1 MIHNTVIKL
10 KFKKKIVS
18 IISAMVILAN
28 TGVASAAVIKDIDA
42 SADYARQ
49 SIVSLADK
57 NIIAGDENGYFWP
70 NAELK
75 RSEMVTILIGA
86 LKIDTTHLPETPT
99 FRDVPE
105 THWAYKYVE
114 AAYEKG
120 LIKGI
125 SPDVF
130 GVDQKITREQ
140 AAAIITRSLG
150 LHDESLDGKQ
160 RYVNIARLADKYRIS
175 EWARD
180 YVEFIMASNLM
191 YGTGN
196 KMFEPQRYIE
206 RQQAAVLVDRYMMNM
221 EGVLMMAS
229 DIKNSGEN
237 YYSYNNEIFQ
247 NPYNPASIMVLVNK
261 KHSLPSN
268 YVPQNLVVPKVKF
281 SFSGYDARK
290 QMRLEA
296 AGALE
301 GLFQKAAQDRINLY
315 AISGYRSYSYQKWL
329 FDCNVIKYG
338 SWELANR
345 VSAVPGQS
353 EHQTGLAMDISSPS
367 VGLSLTQAFG
377 DTKEG
382 IWLKAN
388 AAEFGFIVRYPRGK
402 EYITGYSYEP
412 WHIRY
417 VGSETA
423 KDIMSQNITFEE
435 YLGA

>member
-1 MIHNTVIKL
+1 MIRNTRFKL
-10 KFKKKIVS
+10 KFNQKIVS
-18 IISAMVILAN
+18 MITAIVILAN
-28 TGVASAAVIKDIDA
+28 TGVASAATIKDIDA

-57 NIIAGDENGYFWP
+57 DIIAGDENGYFWP

-86 LKIDTTHLPETPT
+86 LKIDTTHIPETPT
-99 FRDVPE
+99 FRDVQK

-130 GVDQKITREQ
+130 GVDEKITREQ
-140 AAAIITRSLG
+140 AAAIIIRSLG
-150 LHDESLDGKQ
+150 LTDESLDGKQ
-160 RYVNIARLADKYRIS
+160 RYINIAGLADKYWIL

-196 KMFEPQRYIE
+196 EMFEPQRYIE
-206 RQQAAVLVDRYMMNM
+206 RQQAAVLIDRYMMSM
-221 EGVLMMAS
+221 ERVLIMAS
-229 DIKNSGEN
+229 DIKRSGGN

-247 NPYNPASIMVLVNK
+247 NPYDPASIMVLINK

-268 YVPQNLVVPKVKF
+268 YVPQNLVVPNVKF

-296 AGALE
+296 ARALE
-301 GLFQKAAQDRINLY
+301 GLFQKAAQDGINLY

-338 SWELANR
+338 SWEFM
-345 VSAVPGQS
+345 VIKYV
-353 EHQTGLAMDISSPS
+353 MISPPY
-367 VGLSLTQAFG
+367 SLLF
-377 DTKEG
+377 
-382 IWLKAN
+382 LK
-388 AAEFGFIVRYPRGK
+388 
-402 EYITGYSYEP
+402 T
-412 WHIRY
+412 
-417 VGSETA
+417 
-423 KDIMSQNITFEE
+423 QNII
-435 YLGA
+435 LLLN